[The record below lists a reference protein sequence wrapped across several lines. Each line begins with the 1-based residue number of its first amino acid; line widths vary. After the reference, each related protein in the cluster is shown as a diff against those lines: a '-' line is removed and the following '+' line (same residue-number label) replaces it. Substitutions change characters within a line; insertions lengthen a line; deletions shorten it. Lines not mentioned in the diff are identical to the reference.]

1 VHRAACLP
9 CPQLLAHMHC
19 VHLTLQHFRKKS
31 IFNFSWPP
39 AFNPLSSALGCVAYP
54 MGGVRASPS
63 SRARA
68 EWSPDNEKMVSKAVV
83 YPMADT
89 KQLYASCARTYSSFQ
104 KSSMNILHPV
114 SSIATRTVHL
124 LRSSIHALQAPVK
137 GERARSR
144 RVLACESSLPNE
156 HVLAC
161 CDDDVAKH
169 TLHETRARTY
179 CVAVCV

>member
-1 VHRAACLP
+1 MSAICTIFDSLMSPPNAYHDDHLSKGRAVGEWTVHRAACLP

-89 KQLYASCARTYSSFQ
+89 KQLYASCARTFPEIQHEYITSGFVDRDAHCSSPSIEYTYMHC
-104 KSSMNILHPV
+104 KHP
-114 SSIATRTVHL
+114 
-124 LRSSIHALQAPVK
+124 
-137 GERARSR
+137 
-144 RVLACESSLPNE
+144 
-156 HVLAC
+156 
-161 CDDDVAKH
+161 
-169 TLHETRARTY
+169 
-179 CVAVCV
+179 